1 MADGNKPTH
10 RVICKQTDSRQ
21 DRYHNIGVAWAKR
34 GDDGRTIISI
44 RLLPLL
50 DGARVVQ
57 AESLLLVPNDSDAS
71 PRRGGQG
78 GKAEPSPADPGPADD
93 PGPDDE
99 IPF

>member
-10 RVICKQTDSRQ
+10 RVICKQTDSRN

-57 AESLLLVPNDSDAS
+57 AESLLLVPNDSDGRA
-71 PRRGGQG
+71 RGGQG
-78 GKAEPSPADPGPADD
+78 GKADPGPTDD
-93 PGPDDE
+93 PGPDGDD